1 MYLALYRKFRPD
13 TFEKIIGQDHIVKT
27 LKNQIANNQVGHA
40 YLFCGSRG
48 TGKTSAAKV
57 FAKAINCV
65 NPKDSSPC
73 NECEVCKVMN
83 QTGNMDIIEI
93 DAASNNRVDE
103 IRDLREKVKY
113 PPVNGKYKVY
123 IIDEVHMLTDSAFN
137 ALLKTLEE
145 PPKHV
150 VFILATTE
158 PHKLPATILSRVLRF
173 DFKLVGEENLK
184 NLLVSIFEQAG
195 IKAEAE
201 AISLIAKAG
210 EGSVRDTLSIA
221 DMCASYANNNITY
234 NDVLQV
240 LGASDFNCLHDLA
253 GAVLGGNIELFLEL
267 LTEQAKTGK
276 NIITLSCDLT
286 KYFRDLL
293 VVKACG
299 KSENLIELPKESLD
313 KIKNQAKTVDLDIL
327 NEALQAFSK
336 IESEL
341 KYTNNPQLLV
351 EATAIGVCCKKKS
364 DVPRHNLN
372 SGAVSPQTIVKL
384 TNVDMQ
390 AINIMVQ
397 EKLKSEEKT
406 SYVTPK
412 LKEIDE
418 QNVFETNT
426 PNVSNNQS
434 ARTVWGKVLINLR
447 MQKQILIH
455 SLCVSITDVE
465 LLNNNFIIY
474 ADDNEFAFLKNPQ
487 NYTDLVDCFKKLGYT
502 YSVEIKLKNKQE
514 FQEKS
519 TVEKL
524 KEILGVEIKII
535 K

>member
-13 TFEKIIGQDHIVKT
+13 TFDKIIGQDHIVKT

-57 FAKAINCV
+57 FAKAINCLT
-65 NPKDSSPC
+65 PKDSSPC
-73 NECEVCKVMN
+73 NECEVCRAISEPS
-83 QTGNMDIIEI
+83 NMDIIEI

-184 NLLVSIFEQAG
+184 KLLKDIFKQEN
-195 IKAEAE
+195 IKAEDE
-201 AISLIAKAG
+201 AVSLIAKAG

-221 DMCASYANNNITY
+221 DMCASYSSNNITY

-240 LGASDFNCLHDLA
+240 LGASDFNCLYNLSNA
-253 GAVLGGNIELFLEL
+253 ILNSNIEDFISLLSAQVEL
-267 LTEQAKTGK
+267 GK

-299 KSENLIELPKESLD
+299 KSEQLVELPKESFEKL
-313 KIKNQAKTVDLDIL
+313 KEQANHFDSSII

-341 KYTNNPQLLV
+341 KYATNPQLLV
-351 EATAIGVCCKKKS
+351 ETTAIGVCFNSKKKLIK
-364 DVPRHNLN
+364 NE
-372 SGAVSPQTIVKL
+372 
-384 TNVDMQ
+384 
-390 AINIMVQ
+390 NI
-397 EKLKSEEKT
+397 
-406 SYVTPK
+406 
-412 LKEIDE
+412 
-418 QNVFETNT
+418 
-426 PNVSNNQS
+426 NQS
-434 ARTVWGKVLINLR
+434 ARTLNTQKVVKLNLENKLDENKALTPIDENNVFDSNTIINNNNNVKQVWGKVLVKMRVL
-447 MQKQILIH
+447 KQVILH
-455 SLCVSITDVE
+455 ALCAEISDVQIIG
-465 LLNNNFIIY
+465 NNFVIK
-474 ADDNEFAFLKNPQ
+474 ANESEFKFLNNPQ
-487 NYTDLVDCFKKLGYT
+487 NYSDLVDCFKKLGYT
-502 YSVEIKLKNKQE
+502 YCVEIQLKSNDEVQE
-514 FQEKS
+514 NN

-524 KEILGVEIKII
+524 EKVLGVKVNII